1 MSAVKN
7 ILVLAAQLDL
17 ANFTDLILTDTVL
30 RDYFV
35 EVVIYFIVI
44 VHQLISPRFQI
55 GYDFALLNE
64 ALRNLLLVLSLLLNQ
79 LLIFYRDSLNFRLE
93 LRFLRQF
100 LLERLA
106 KAFNFL
112 DIFDQL
118 V

>member
-1 MSAVKN
+1 
-7 ILVLAAQLDL
+7 
-17 ANFTDLILTDTVL
+17 
-30 RDYFV
+30 
-35 EVVIYFIVI
+35 
-44 VHQLISPRFQI
+44 LISPRFQI

-100 LLERLA
+100 LLERLT